1 MCSGQLATDPKY
13 LILNAMNISK
23 VPSRLFIFSMYL
35 RTELAT
41 EITLAICSPTVQI
54 KEMYYQMEMF
64 TQLCSSIHIFVKP
77 SLRLLY
83 LIGFDVN
90 LFLTQIYF
98 CRGNQS
104 HYRYRTAQSN
114 NLDVLFYWI
123 LTMVY
128 RKMFQ

>member
-54 KEMYYQMEMF
+54 KEMYY
-64 TQLCSSIHIFVKP
+64 
-77 SLRLLY
+77 
-83 LIGFDVN
+83 
-90 LFLTQIYF
+90 
-98 CRGNQS
+98 
-104 HYRYRTAQSN
+104 
-114 NLDVLFYWI
+114 
-123 LTMVY
+123 
-128 RKMFQ
+128 